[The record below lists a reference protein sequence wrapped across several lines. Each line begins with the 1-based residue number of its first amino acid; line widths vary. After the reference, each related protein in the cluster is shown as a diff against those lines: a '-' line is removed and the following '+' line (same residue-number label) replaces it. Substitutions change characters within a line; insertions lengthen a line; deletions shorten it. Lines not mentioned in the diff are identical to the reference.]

1 MTLGDGNW
9 KMGDGKKVGRVS
21 RHAEGPGEAILLEH
35 YICER
40 ISPLRSQWILPNFID
55 DIINTLIHTL
65 NTLTKTRI
73 RPALGSIFLLNNI
86 SYVRARALVSPLN
99 PSLPILLSQPTQVL
113 LDSNF
118 RIAKAGY
125 FDSNFSPLMQALAD
139 DPKDKGGGKAK
150 DKISRFFD
158 LLEEVMERHRM
169 AKVLEDDEEGREIL
183 ADEVVKLVVPSL
195 QRFTQKHKE
204 KEFSKSEWD

>member
-1 MTLGDGNW
+1 M
-9 KMGDGKKVGRVS
+9 
-21 RHAEGPGEAILLEH
+21 
-35 YICER
+35 
-40 ISPLRSQWILPNFID
+40 
-55 DIINTLIHTL
+55 INTLIHTL

-86 SYVRARALVSPLN
+86 SYLRTRTLLSPQN
-99 PSLPILLSQPTQVL
+99 PGLPVLLSQPTQAL

-125 FDSNFSPLMQALAD
+125 FDSNFSPLILALAD

-150 DKISRFFD
+150 EKITRFFD

-169 AKVLEDDEEGREIL
+169 AKVLEEDEEGRETL
-183 ADEVVKLVVPSL
+183 ADEVVRLVVPSL

-204 KEFSKSEWD
+204 KEFSKSEWIFD